1 MTNLAER
8 MCSGLSLPC
17 HAVSKLC
24 KLGPASN
31 AKGYI
36 ECSAEISGLSAAQRS
51 VECLIGTMALGG
63 ATEDTWAYTHTHT
76 QASHRFLYCAAVGNC
91 THGRCTRVLPHIPYK
106 KSCTDEY
113 CW

>member
-8 MCSGLSLPC
+8 MCSGLSLPR

-36 ECSAEISGLSAAQRS
+36 ECSAEISGMLDWDD
-51 VECLIGTMALGG
+51 G
-63 ATEDTWAYTHTHT
+63 AWGRYRGHMGLHTHTHT
-76 QASHRFLYCAAVGNC
+76 SQPQISLLCCSGKLHSWTLYTCAA
-91 THGRCTRVLPHIPYK
+91 THTV
-106 KSCTDEY
+106 
-113 CW
+113 